1 MARYKRTDLQGAWD
15 TRYFENSRELRR
27 HAQEL
32 VNNSLDCSDE
42 SRPFRVKTT
51 KQAID
56 ELGALEFEIEKIS
69 EAEYQEGLIEYDK
82 WWRGEDD

>member
-32 VNNSLDCSDE
+32 VKNSYEECGE
-42 SRPFRVKTT
+42 YKIPKIKTT